1 MIEYNEK
8 RKEFF
13 MPDEQ
18 KQDFKFDFNKF
29 TQVACRF
36 GESNGTSALYDNCNR
51 LIYGLITKQSPNWVK
66 DFKEKFSPQND
77 EDFHK
82 LTDNA
87 PEDFKYII
95 STLYNIY
102 KNPAGKEAQ
111 EFANYWQLISPLFNS
126 RLEPDQVSLNLIAK
140 KISVFDEQTQF
151 QILQRVYDSVNVAR
165 IPPKM
170 TTLLFNNSFTPLRI
184 KADVAGHSTN
194 QDMKI
199 ETIELLKKEIDTELE
214 KDFPNIRYLQALCT
228 NGEYVARSMDNEDNN
243 KLLIQ
248 YLKYFNIAE
257 VTSGNADY
265 IRKLQK
271 TAEEKAA
278 EADAS
283 LKEKDKAL
291 KEANAEI
298 EELKKQL
305 EVATQSHQK
314 TVSAYEKKIGD
325 FEMVVEDKD
334 KKIEKE
340 TQKNRE
346 LTKEMDVLQKT
357 NQESKDKLHRLKLI
371 LGKMKVGGLFN
382 KNTKEIQQMQDVI
395 DSHTL

>member
-1 MIEYNEK
+1 MIKYNEK

-95 STLYNIY
+95 NTLYNIY

-111 EFANYWQLISPLFNS
+111 EFANYWQLICPLFRDGRS
-126 RLEPDQVSLNLIAK
+126 SPDKVSLNLIAR

-151 QILQRVYDSVNVAR
+151 QILQRVYKLVPSDFR
-165 IPPKM
+165 PPQI

-184 KADVAGHSTN
+184 KADVAGRSTN
-194 QDMKI
+194 QDMQI
-199 ETIELLKKEIDTELE
+199 ETIELLKKEIDTELK
-214 KDFPNIRYLQALCT
+214 KDFPNIKYLRELCDD
-228 NGEYVARSMDNEDNN
+228 GEFVARSITDN
-243 KLLIQ
+243 KLLAQ
-248 YLKYFNIAE
+248 YLNYFNVYE
-257 VTSGNADY
+257 VTSGDANY

-271 TAEEKAA
+271 TAEEKAT

-291 KEANAEI
+291 NEKNTEI

-305 EVATQSHQK
+305 EAATQSHQK

-325 FEMVVEDKD
+325 LEKVVDDKD

>member
-1 MIEYNEK
+1 MIEYHGR

-13 MPDEQ
+13 MSEEQ

-29 TQVACRF
+29 TQAACRF
-36 GESNGTSALYDNCNR
+36 GESNGTNGLYDNCNR
-51 LIYGLITKQSPNWVK
+51 LIYGLITEYSPSWVK
-66 DFKEKFSPQND
+66 NFQENFSPKND
-77 EDFHK
+77 EEFHA

-87 PEDFKYII
+87 PEDFKYIVT
-95 STLYNIY
+95 TLYNVY
-102 KNPAGKEAQ
+102 KNPASKEAQ
-111 EFANYWQLISPLFNS
+111 EFANYWQFIAPLFVGRPS
-126 RLEPDQVSLNLIAK
+126 GSHLELIAK

-151 QILQRVYDSVNVAR
+151 QILQRVYSLINVAN
-165 IPPKM
+165 IPPQM
-170 TTLLFNNSFTPLRI
+170 TPLFFNNSFVPLRI

-199 ETIELLKKEIDTELE
+199 ETIELLKKEIDTELQ
-214 KDFPNIRYLQALCT
+214 KDFPNIWYLQELC
-228 NGEYVARSMDNEDNN
+228 NAGQFVSRSIDNN
-243 KLLIQ
+243 ELLNQ
-248 YLKYFNIAE
+248 YVKYFDVSA
-257 VTSGNADY
+257 VVSGDANY

-271 TAEEKAA
+271 TAEEKAL

-291 KEANAEI
+291 KEKNAEI

-305 EVATQSHQK
+305 EAATQSHQK

-325 FEMVVEDKD
+325 LEMVVEDKD

-371 LGKMKVGGLFN
+371 LGKMKIGGLFN
-382 KNTKEIQQMQDVI
+382 KNADEIKKMQDIV
-395 DSHTL
+395 DSYTL